1 MKINPNKIVLNDI
14 LERNSEI
21 IISYSTADGPV
32 IINRV
37 YIRYHYSKCIANH
50 LFVIAKEK
58 AEKLIDGTVCSINSQ
73 TLTEFNFKAKLFRTS
88 KDNFEKVCTELT
100 NLYHYDSPET
110 LFEIFEAT
118 DIEGR
123 ENE

>member
-1 MKINPNKIVLNDI
+1 MKINPNRIVLNNV
-14 LERNSEI
+14 LQPNSEI
-21 IISYSTADGPV
+21 VISYCTEDGPV

-37 YIRYHYSKCIANH
+37 YIRYHYSQCIANH

-58 AEKLIDGTVCSINSQ
+58 TAKLRDGTVCRINSQ
-73 TLTEFNFKAKLFRTS
+73 ILTEFNFKAKLFRTS
-88 KDNFEKVCTELT
+88 KENFEKVCTELT